1 MISNGYYYCYCDKFF
16 LDTKQ
21 NVEEEDF
28 VLFDKILI
36 IIAWIN

>member
-1 MISNGYYYCYCDKFF
+1 MVITIASVIIFF
-16 LDTKQ
+16 LDMKQ